1 MPIKES
7 FFIKKGFSMP
17 VYLWEGVT
25 RKNELKIGEIEAADE
40 LAVRTFLRRQGF
52 KSLEIKKKPKDL
64 TEYLP
69 FLAGKV
75 KEKNVV
81 VFCRVFSTMISAGLP
96 LIQCLDLLAQ
106 QESNKA
112 FAKIIREIKEDI
124 EGGTSLTDA
133 LKKYPKV
140 FDELFT
146 NLIAAGEAGGVLDVV
161 LERLSNYMEKAMK
174 LKSRVKG
181 AMVYPASILLISLGV
196 VALLLIKV
204 IPVFR
209 GMFESMGGELPPL
222 TAVMIAASDFAQSYW
237 WIILG
242 ILVLIYVIY
251 NRVYKI
257 EKGRWAIDSLLLK
270 MPLFGELLKKVAVA
284 KFSRTLA
291 TMLSSGVSILEGL
304 SIVSKTS
311 GNVVVEDALLKTR
324 QSISGGES
332 IAGPLESSGLFPPM
346 VVQMIAVGEATGAL
360 DSMLSKIADFYDDE
374 VDAAVSAM
382 MTLMEPLMIVFLG
395 GIVGTMIVAMYLP
408 IFKMAALIG

>member
-1 MPIKES
+1 
-7 FFIKKGFSMP
+7 MP

-25 RKNELKIGEIEAADE
+25 RKNELKKGEIEAAGE